1 MPIKISA
8 MPTNTRPNAAN
19 RPFKKP
25 AKMPNTS
32 IGTAAGLRLTLWPAS
47 ASSQMPPVAPRLVPK
62 ITAMPPASPIKP
74 VLKKAMVKS
83 DTKVLDCKTNVAPMP
98 NISPRAGVAVLL
110 AIKRSKVPPAAL
122 CSPSSMHCMPNKNNA
137 KP

>member
-1 MPIKISA
+1 

-110 AIKRSKVPPAAL
+110 AIKRSNVPPAAL

>member
-1 MPIKISA
+1 MSDTTIP
-8 MPTNTRPNAAN
+8 RPGRRHAD
-19 RPFKKP
+19 
-25 AKMPNTS
+25 
-32 IGTAAGLRLTLWPAS
+32 L
-47 ASSQMPPVAPRLVPK
+47 
-62 ITAMPPASPIKP
+62 PPANPIKP

-110 AIKRSKVPPAAL
+110 AIKRSNVPPAAL